1 MRLVRLAIWLV
12 TIFFVIML
20 FTPLLSEMSL
30 RLSAIGQSGLP

>member
-20 FTPLLSEMSL
+20 FTPLLSEMTL
-30 RLSAIGQSGLP
+30 RLSASSQSGLP